1 MDFAVLLRFAVDHG
15 ASDIHIQAG
24 LVPVLRL
31 GGHIRPVKQPPVDD
45 DAVRKFIAS
54 IAPPRIRDNLDER
67 LAGGMDFSYAMPNV
81 SRFRCSAYRHLG
93 MAGIAMRVIRGKIP
107 TIEDLHLPAV
117 ISEIALAQR
126 GLTLV

>member
-1 MDFAVLLRFAVDHG
+1 MDFPALLRFAVDHG

-31 GGHIRPVKQPPVDD
+31 GGHIKPVKQPPVDD

-81 SRFRCSAYRHLG
+81 SRFRCSAYRPLG
-93 MAGIAMRVIRGKIP
+93 MARIRMRVIRAKIP
-107 TIEDLHLPAV
+107 PIEDSATPSLP
-117 ISEIALAQR
+117 
-126 GLTLV
+126 